1 VLFVLVSLATLSN
14 LFVGL
19 KYSSFWQTGY
29 FSVLYLFFKLRNAG
43 LGLTGSSPSTIM
55 LNC

>member
-1 VLFVLVSLATLSN
+1 LATLSN

-19 KYSSFWQTGY
+19 KYSSFWQAGY

-43 LGLTGSSPSTIM
+43 
-55 LNC
+55 